1 MTSKNKFFLAFY
13 WQLKTFKTC
22 LKYYIRDLVA
32 SLPLATV
39 YFNVQFKQFASVL
52 QVTNRRSTEGCS
64 QIQEQ
69 WGQRTN
75 FSAAWGRHQ
84 MTRQAWWPTA
94 FSTAHPRLLPVA
106 KEVLNSG
113 RMNKKSFSPRI
124 WKQKSCSPATYCTLL
139 SLWRKAKS
147 TSAHDH
153 RAVACTHE
161 LQTREVIKGRS
172 TGESNVLLN
181 EILLKQAQY
190 KWVTTKIDL
199 LFENDAWGYLHPVT
213 GWEGQSQ
220 TRVRAAQFEG
230 EPHCSG
236 APQTPASIQHQ
247 AIHDGCL
254 LSLIIRHKQM

>member
-1 MTSKNKFFLAFY
+1 MPKILHSRSSSIFTAGDSVFQRAIQAIRIGASGDQQAEHRRMQSDTGTMGTTYELLSSLRSSSNDTPSLMTH
-13 WQLKTFKTC
+13 
-22 LKYYIRDLVA
+22 
-32 SLPLATV
+32 
-39 YFNVQFKQFASVL
+39 
-52 QVTNRRSTEGCS
+52 G
-64 QIQEQ
+64 
-69 WGQRTN
+69 
-75 FSAAWGRHQ
+75 
-84 MTRQAWWPTA
+84 
-94 FSTAHPRLLPVA
+94 
-106 KEVLNSG
+106 VLNSAPTA
-113 RMNKKSFSPRI
+113 SPSRKRSPEFRTHEQEI
-124 WKQKSCSPATYCTLL
+124 MFTTNLKPDKQKSCSPATYCTLL
-139 SLWRKAKS
+139 SLWRKTKS